1 MNKII
6 LTSLLII
13 LCHLLSC
20 VGAKVSF
27 LPGLSDPT
35 RYKTIRIENFFNDAQ
50 EGPANMGVAFTEK
63 LRDYFIRNTPLK
75 LVKDDNANMVLEGK
89 IASYR
94 LSPVAPGGGD
104 QQTAQLQRLT
114 IVVEATYT
122 DNVDDTQSFN
132 NQQFSFFQDFAANQN
147 LTTVEAELVNVIFEQ
162 IVFDIFGKT
171 YANW

>member
-1 MNKII
+1 MKKFAIAF
-6 LTSLLII
+6 LGLL
-13 LCHLLSC
+13 LWSC
-20 VGAKVSF
+20 MGAKLSF
-27 LPGLSDPT
+27 LPGLSDPDK
-35 RYKTIRIENFFNDAQ
+35 YKTLRVENFFNDAQ

-75 LVKDDNANMVLEGK
+75 LVRDDNAHMVLEGK

-94 LSPVAPGGGD
+94 VSPVAPGGGT

-114 IVVEATYT
+114 IVVEASYT
-122 DNVDDTQSFN
+122 DNVDETQSFT
-132 NQQFSFFQDFAANQN
+132 NQSFTFFQDFPANQN
-147 LTTVEAELVNVIFEQ
+147 LTSVEAELVNTIFDQ